1 MFSYVAM
8 DRMLE
13 NEMAS
18 NAELREKAA
27 GRPIR
32 SLAKPLTD
40 EELVAKLRSFGIDLD
55 RASLGALCNESLS
68 AEEIARPLTEKCV
81 FRTREEE
88 LQGDW
93 IWVCVDA
100 LWQRWYPDKPSFEML
115 DDKMQAGY
123 ELNSSG
129 KVEDGARIW
138 LEAWNDI
145 LYFCDKAD
153 LRSISEFDERFA
165 GTQSL
170 FNWIGDLEIELW
182 NAGIEDRQFLR
193 ARIAVCE
200 ETLCRFAAEDELLR
214 ENFQRSLA
222 DSYFAL
228 GDTGKADE
236 LYRKWL
242 DADPQWG
249 WGWIG
254 WSDCYW
260 FTRTESKNPQKA
272 EALLR
277 EGLSFTGVRDRKD
290 LVDRLAD
297 LYEEQGRDQEAREIR
312 QLAETPSPEVEQT
325 IEVMPGINVVQ
336 LKTGVAFGEEGLPLS
351 EIAKLANL
359 FAHPAAPV
367 TGSREKIGRND
378 PCPCGSGKKFK
389 KCCAESRQPG

>member
-1 MFSYVAM
+1 MISYVAM

-13 NEMAS
+13 KEMAS

-27 GRPIR
+27 GRPTR
-32 SLAKPLTD
+32 SLAKPLTN

-68 AEEIARPLTEKCV
+68 AEEIARPLIERCV
-81 FRTREEE
+81 FQNRWEK

-93 IWVCVDA
+93 IWVCVEA

-123 ELNSSG
+123 KLNSAG

-153 LRSISEFDERFA
+153 LRSIPEFDERFA

-170 FNWIGDLEIELW
+170 FNWIQDLEIGLW
-182 NAGIEDRQFLR
+182 NAGIKDRQFLE

-200 ETLCRFAAEDELLR
+200 ETLRRFAAEDELLR
-214 ENFQRSLA
+214 ENFRRAVA

-236 LYRKWL
+236 LYREWL

-249 WGWIG
+249 WGWIC
-254 WSDCYW
+254 WSDCYR
-260 FTRTESKNPQKA
+260 FTRTELKNLRKA

-277 EGLSFTGVRDRKD
+277 EGLFITGVRDRKD
-290 LVDRLAD
+290 LAERLAS
-297 LYEEQGRDQEAREIR
+297 LYKEQGQDDEAQEIQQQA
-312 QLAETPSPEVEQT
+312 QAPSPEVGQT
-325 IEVMPGINVVQ
+325 IEIMPGANVVK
-336 LKTGVAFGEEGLPLS
+336 LKTGVNFGEEGLPLS
-351 EIAKLANL
+351 EIPRLANL
-359 FAHPAAPV
+359 FRASSAPMTGAPV
-367 TGSREKIGRND
+367 TGSRQKTGRND

-389 KCCAESRQPG
+389 KCSGR